1 MLGKFEVR
9 TDLALEAHENYEE
22 MATPP
27 HLRSAASRAAAG
39 DHKTRKHGENSGIH
53 GVRVEEEADEER
65 EIYITTV
72 TIETE
77 NAAKAMGKAVGTYI
91 TIEAPNMSTP
101 DEDYHREISEELAK
115 QLDVLLDGRKDSVLV
130 VGLGNR
136 EVTPDAL
143 GPDVVNNLRIT
154 RHMMKE
160 YGRMPS
166 GMEAS
171 GEISAIVP
179 GVMAQTGMETLEIIR
194 GVVGQTHPGIVIV
207 IDALAARSTKRLNRT
222 IQVTDT
228 GIHPGSGVGNH
239 RNAINEE
246 TLGIPVIAV
255 GVPTVVDAATIVN
268 DTMEEL
274 IAEMDRQDS
283 MKMLGGAL
291 GTLDQAEKHEMICK
305 LISPY
310 LNTMFVTPK
319 DIDETVKYLSYT
331 ISEALNMTFAR
342 DCHRE
347 TGC

>member
-1 MLGKFEVR
+1 MMGKFQIR
-9 TDLALEAHENYEE
+9 TDLALEARENYED
-22 MATPP
+22 MITPP
-27 HLRSAASRAAAG
+27 HLRSAADRASHEENAAFQ
-39 DHKTRKHGENSGIH
+39 SGTDARIH
-53 GVRVEEEADEER
+53 GVRVDEKVDEER
-65 EIYITTV
+65 EIYTTTV

-77 NAAKAMGKAVGTYI
+77 NAAKAMGKPVGTYI
-91 TIEAPNMSTP
+91 TIEAPNMSSP

-115 QLDVLLDGRKDSVLV
+115 HLDSLIEGKKASVLV

-166 GMEAS
+166 GMETA
-171 GEISAIVP
+171 GEVSAIVP

-194 GVVGQTHPGIVIV
+194 GVVDETKPGLVIA

-222 IQVTDT
+222 IQITDT
-228 GIHPGSGVGNH
+228 GINPGSGVGNH
-239 RNAINEE
+239 RDAINKE
-246 TLGIPVIAV
+246 TLGVPVVAI

-274 IAEMDRQDS
+274 IAEMDRSDHMQ
-283 MKMLGGAL
+283 MLGGTL
-291 GTLDQAEKHEMICK
+291 GTLDHAEKYEMIHE
-305 LISPY
+305 LISPH

-331 ISEALNMTFAR
+331 ISEALNIAFSA
-342 DCHRE
+342 DADE
-347 TGC
+347 